1 MARSPSERSI
11 ARLENTLAACAV
23 LIACCLLAGCDQQAT
38 TPGQS
43 TGADTAQAPA
53 APASPTV
60 VSLTPAVTQMLIDM
74 GKRDHLVGVSSVDD
88 KSLGMPVCGRYNDP
102 DVAKILSLG
111 ADVVVT
117 ESPRGDGQDVPDLL
131 KIAADRGK
139 FKLVIMPN
147 SRSID
152 DVKRALTDSDFG
164 LGLAL
169 GDAAAAERARDLMS
183 ARLDLIHA
191 AVDKQ
196 HAPRVLMLI
205 DPATLG
211 ALGPGATHDEM
222 LRLAGG
228 RNAIADLNTSYA
240 RLQIEQL
247 QKTIRPDVVLIFEPG
262 GVPIAD
268 NDSRL
273 RVLKHLSV
281 PAVTNKRIA
290 VINHPSAM
298 LPSTASPAV
307 VAQMAKAIHPDRA
320 QAIDQA
326 YEMAEKLATPSD
338 AHTDADAG
346 GGS

>member
-1 MARSPSERSI
+1 MAWSPSERSI
-11 ARLENTLAACAV
+11 ARLANTLAACAV
-23 LIACCLLAGCDQQAT
+23 LLACCLLGGCDQQPT
-38 TPGQS
+38 TPDQS
-43 TGADTAQAPA
+43 IGADTDQAPA

-74 GKRDHLVGVSSVDD
+74 GKRDHLVGVSAVDD
-88 KSLGMPVCGRYNDP
+88 KSLGLPACGRFNDP

-111 ADVVVT
+111 ADVGVT

-139 FKLVIMPN
+139 FKLVVMPN
-147 SRSID
+147 SRSIE

-164 LGLAL
+164 LGKAMD
-169 GDAAAAERARDLMS
+169 DAGAAERARDLMS
-183 ARLDLIHA
+183 ARLDLVHA

-196 HAPRVLMLI
+196 RAPRVLMLI

-222 LRLAGG
+222 LRFAGG

-240 RLQIEQL
+240 RLQIEQV
-247 QKTIRPDVVLIFEPG
+247 QKDIRPDVVLIFEPG
-262 GVPIAD
+262 GASIAD
-268 NDSRL
+268 NDPRL
-273 RVLKHLSV
+273 RVLKHLAVS
-281 PAVTNKRIA
+281 AVTNNRIV
-290 VINHPSAM
+290 VIDHPSAM